1 MNKRLI
7 SFLLCFILIFS
18 LSITAFA
25 YTDISKI
32 QPDNYNGT
40 VIIVGDTYYNYPK
53 EQVTIIQKDTK
64 TNTTIVI
71 PTFIPI
77 VEESTI
83 NNDNQSADEQSK
95 NEDKTP
101 QEGSYAPTKIAED
114 IFILV
119 NQARMDAEVNT
130 VSYNNKELQDA
141 ADLRAKEIVEKF
153 AHDRPDGTSCFTA
166 FPGDYVVAG
175 ENIIQADEPIATA
188 NNLMKS
194 WMESEGHKAN
204 ILNPDFTQMAI
215 GIYEKDGVV
224 YAAQLFIG

>member
-1 MNKRLI
+1 MMNKKII
-7 SFLLCFILIFS
+7 SFIICFILLFS
-18 LSITAFA
+18 IITCAFA
-25 YTDISKI
+25 STDISKI

-40 VIIVGDTYYNYPK
+40 ITIIGDPYYLYPK
-53 EQVTIIQKDTK
+53 EEIIVIYNDAK
-64 TNTTIVI
+64 TNTTVIV
-71 PTFIPI
+71 PTYVPI
-77 VEESTI
+77 IEESTI
-83 NNDNQSADEQSK
+83 NNNQPSDEQPK

-101 QEGSYAPTKIAED
+101 QEGSYAPTKMAED
-114 IFILV
+114 IFILI

-166 FPGDYVVAG
+166 FPKDYVVAG

-188 NNLMKS
+188 NNFMKS